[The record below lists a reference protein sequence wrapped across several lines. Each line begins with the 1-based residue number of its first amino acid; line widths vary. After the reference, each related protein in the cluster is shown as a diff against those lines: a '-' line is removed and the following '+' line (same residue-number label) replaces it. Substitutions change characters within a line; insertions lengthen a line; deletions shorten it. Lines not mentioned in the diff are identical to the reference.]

1 MLKHVR
7 DVLDTRTRHVYQ
19 GPRPRHSSAAI
30 VTGTGKGVPL
40 CDGWRLPVGARPI
53 YISLEIGVETLS
65 HPYLK
70 DTEE

>member
-1 MLKHVR
+1 MSEMSLIHEQDTCIR
-7 DVLDTRTRHVYQ
+7 DP
-19 GPRPRHSSAAI
+19 GPGNSSAAI
-30 VTGTGKGVPL
+30 VTGTGKGAPL

>member
-7 DVLDTRTRHVYQ
+7 DVLDTRT
-19 GPRPRHSSAAI
+19 GPSIRGPGPGNSSAAI

-65 HPYLK
+65 HPYLE
-70 DTEE
+70 DT